1 MNTVSIHHI
10 RTGKRTEIFEEG
22 LLSNDQHGLSTLT
35 ILSDEDSKW
44 LTGRLRS
51 QGFIASNETVHS
63 LAKFYSYSEY
73 FNLLVFR
80 DQNGIALG
88 YYSDIAMPLRKVE
101 DGYEIIDLF
110 LDIWLKPDGTLIEL
124 DMDEFQDAISKN
136 LVTEEQ
142 QKAAITAFERL
153 KDEAR
158 QGIYPLKYIG
168 TQQQK
173 AIHATT

>member
-10 RTGKRTEIFEEG
+10 RPGKKEEIFKEG
-22 LLSNDQHGLSTLT
+22 FVSSDQHGLSTLT
-35 ILSDEDSKW
+35 ILSEEDSKW
-44 LTGRLRS
+44 LTERLRS
-51 QGFIASNETVHS
+51 QGLIASNSTVRS
-63 LAKFYSYSEY
+63 LAKFYSYSDH
-73 FNLLVFR
+73 FNLLIFR
-80 DQNGIALG
+80 DQNDIALG

-101 DGYEIIDLF
+101 DGYELIDLF

-124 DMDEFQDAISKN
+124 DMDEFQDAISKD

-158 QGIYPLKYIG
+158 RGIYPHKYIRA
-168 TQQQK
+168 Q
-173 AIHATT
+173 